1 MMEYKGYQARI
12 EYDDEERVFHG
23 EVLNLK
29 DVITFEG
36 TCVEDLRQ
44 AFQDSVEDYLEFC
57 RSRGEKPE
65 KPFSGKFIIR
75 VRPELHQKIA
85 VKASIEDKSMNN
97 WIEEQLE
104 KAVR

>member
-12 EYDDEERVFHG
+12 EYDDEARVFHG

-57 RSRGEKPE
+57 RSRGENPE

-75 VRPELHQKIA
+75 VRPDLHQKIA
-85 VKASIEDKSMNN
+85 VKAGIEAKSMNN

>member
-1 MMEYKGYQARI
+1 MEYKGYLAQI
-12 EYDDEERVFHG
+12 DYDDDARVFHG
-23 EVLNLK
+23 EVINLK

-44 AFQDSVEDYLEFC
+44 AFVDSVEDYLEFC
-57 RSRGEKPE
+57 SERGEKPE

-75 VRPELHQKIA
+75 IKPELHQKIA
-85 VKASIEDKSMNN
+85 LKAKIEDKSMNN
-97 WIEEQLE
+97 WIEELLE

>member
-57 RSRGEKPE
+57 RLRGEKPE

-75 VRPELHQKIA
+75 VHPELHQKIA
-85 VKASIEDKSMNN
+85 VKASIEAKSMNN

>member
-1 MMEYKGYQARI
+1 MMEYKGYLAQI
-12 EYDDEERVFHG
+12 DYDDDVRVFHG
-23 EVLNLK
+23 EVINLK

-44 AFQDSVEDYLEFC
+44 AFIDSVEDYLEFC
-57 RSRGEKPE
+57 HERGEKPE

-75 VRPELHQKIA
+75 IKPELHQKIA
-85 VKASIEDKSMNN
+85 LKAKIDDKSMNN
-97 WIEEQLE
+97 WIEELLE

>member
-1 MMEYKGYQARI
+1 MMQYKGYQAHI
-12 EYDDEERVFHG
+12 EYDDDARVFHG

-44 AFQDSVEDYLEFC
+44 AFKDSVEDYLEFC

-75 VRPELHQKIA
+75 VQPELHQKIA
-85 VKASIEDKSMNN
+85 VKANMEAKSMNN
-97 WIEEQLE
+97 WIEEQLQ